1 MRARC
6 VRMLKHIF
14 RSSAV
19 QWMLGHMLAA
29 YFRVLK
35 RTTRF
40 VFDPPDAMDRL
51 AAGSPLIL
59 TMWHGQN
66 FLIPLAKWP
75 NANVSVLITRH
86 GDGEI
91 IATSSKAYG
100 LKPIRASGGVKATS
114 AKRGGVAGLK
124 AMIDAIGRG
133 ESVVMTPDAP
143 KLARVAGEGI
153 IALSRLSGAPIYPVC
168 VATKNRIDLTNWDRT
183 SIGIPFGRGAM
194 IVGEPIRIARDAS
207 AEAIEAARKA
217 VEAALDDVHDRAYA
231 YLGETDPGR
240 GLRSNRK

>member
-1 MRARC
+1 
-6 VRMLKHIF
+6 
-14 RSSAV
+14 
-19 QWMLGHMLAA
+19 MLGQLLAA

-35 RTTRF
+35 GTTRF

-51 AAGSPLIL
+51 AGGAPLIL

-75 NANVSVLITRH
+75 SANVSVLITRH

-91 IATSSKAYG
+91 IAASSRAYG

-124 AMIDAIGRG
+124 AMIDALARG

-143 KLARVAGEGI
+143 KKARVAGEGI
-153 IALSRLSGAPIYPVC
+153 IALARLSGAAIYPVC
-168 VATKNRIDLTNWDRT
+168 VATRWRIDLQNWDRT
-183 SIGIPFGRGAM
+183 SIGIPFGRGA
-194 IVGEPIRIARDAS
+194 IVVGEPIRIARDAG
-207 AEAIEAARKA
+207 AEAIENARKT
-217 VEAALDDVHDRAYA
+217 VEAALDDVHDRAYG
-231 YLGETDPGR
+231 YFGETDPGM
-240 GLRSNRK
+240 GLRSNRS

>member
-1 MRARC
+1 
-6 VRMLKHIF
+6 MLK
-14 RSSAV
+14 RVLRSAV
-19 QWMLGHMLAA
+19 AQWVLGQVLAV

-51 AAGSPLIL
+51 AKGSPLIL

-91 IATSSKAYG
+91 IAVSSQAYG
-100 LKPIRASGGVKATS
+100 LKTIRASGGKKATQS
-114 AKRGGVAGLK
+114 RRGGVAGLK

-153 IALSRLSGAPIYPVC
+153 IALARHSGAAIYPVC
-168 VATKNRIDLTNWDRT
+168 VATKFRIDLQNWDRT
-183 SIGIPFGRGAM
+183 SIGLPFGRGAM
-194 IVGEPIRIARDAS
+194 VVGDPIRIDRNAS
-207 AEAIEAARKA
+207 AEEIEQARKA

-231 YLGETDPGR
+231 YFGETDPGR
-240 GLRSNRK
+240 GLRSNRA